1 MSCWVNLVSCNS
13 EIHLLILFTYLSETV
28 VEWIQYDVN
37 TVLLLTNLA
46 GAHMWDIP
54 DSTCGKLRLSLTPPN
69 EEVVVWKRILF
80 NWLDMSHRC
89 KVRTPRHR
97 AALAEEEGKEGSHS
111 IRAPFFLPVSWK
123 YLILHLGTAISGF
136 RVNKQP
142 NRTELAAVCDFPGT
156 NPDKR

>member
-13 EIHLLILFTYLSETV
+13 DIHLLILLTNLSETV

-37 TVLLLTNLA
+37 TVFLLTNLA

-54 DSTCGKLRLSLTPPN
+54 DSTCGKLRLSPTPPN

-80 NWLDMSHRC
+80 NWLDMSRRC

-97 AALAEEEGKEGSHS
+97 AALARWGGEGGVAFNKLGLQAYDFKTDNRCLIIDVGDMSTD
-111 IRAPFFLPVSWK
+111 IRMSDIHASASWC
-123 YLILHLGTAISGF
+123 H
-136 RVNKQP
+136 N
-142 NRTELAAVCDFPGT
+142 
-156 NPDKR
+156 

>member
-1 MSCWVNLVSCNS
+1 MFMSCWVNLVSCNS

-80 NWLDMSHRC
+80 NWLDMSRRC

-111 IRAPFFLPVSWK
+111 IRVCRLTILKLIIDVGDMSTNIRICTHVTIKKCQPVLRS
-123 YLILHLGTAISGF
+123 
-136 RVNKQP
+136 
-142 NRTELAAVCDFPGT
+142 
-156 NPDKR
+156 